1 MRGDT
6 DSRLGLQLNY
16 APNSAFEFVGQ
27 ALIANRE
34 PSASASDAI
43 EWAFAAYRPNGAT
56 TLRLGRL
63 NFDEFLMSDYRNVG
77 FAYLAARP
85 PVEYYGSIP
94 SSLDG
99 VDATRTWDTGSALWR
114 AKVFIGRLKEAGAVL
129 DPGYG
134 FSVTREADGLTLRAG
149 WARARFTNITPQLQA
164 AVAALN
170 EVAALPVPGL
180 AAQANQLTHRLD
192 YEGTRLNYTTLG
204 LAYEAGAWQWSAEA
218 TVVSESPLFSA
229 RAGYAL
235 LGRSFG
241 PVTVYG
247 IVSGIASTPALL
259 AAPPWGPELAPL
271 IGPLQAAAAQ
281 ALADGATDAAN
292 RLLRQHTLAVGLRWN
307 LQPRLALKL
316 QLDDVTIADHG
327 GSLWSAGS
335 AAAAHARVATVLL
348 DFIF

>member
-1 MRGDT
+1 
-6 DSRLGLQLNY
+6 
-16 APNSAFEFVGQ
+16 
-27 ALIANRE
+27 
-34 PSASASDAI
+34 
-43 EWAFAAYRPNGAT
+43 
-56 TLRLGRL
+56 
-63 NFDEFLMSDYRNVG
+63 
-77 FAYLAARP
+77 
-85 PVEYYGSIP
+85 
-94 SSLDG
+94 
-99 VDATRTWDTGSALWR
+99 
-114 AKVFIGRLKEAGAVL
+114 
-129 DPGYG
+129 
-134 FSVTREADGLTLRAG
+134 
-149 WARARFTNITPQLQA
+149 
-164 AVAALN
+164 
-170 EVAALPVPGL
+170 
-180 AAQANQLTHRLD
+180 RLD